1 MLNFHLVFQQFFYG
15 TVGVIS
21 LYMGIYLIGTPYT
34 TLFEQENTGTVV
46 FSLEKCLILTIYFKS
61 LLSALIQKPHLDIIN
76 FTIEKQ
82 KYLHIY
88 VNIDPVLE

>member
-1 MLNFHLVFQQFFYG
+1 MLNFHLVSQQFFYG

-46 FSLEKCLILTIYFKS
+46 FSQENTGTVVFSLENTGTVVFSLEKCLILTISF
-61 LLSALIQKPHLDIIN
+61 
-76 FTIEKQ
+76 
-82 KYLHIY
+82 
-88 VNIDPVLE
+88 